1 MLGYIFTHG
10 EARIWLP
17 LQWIIIESKI
27 SNNKKHGALLKRA
40 VQITLEILERKKAPE
55 LYALLSYA

>member
-40 VQITLEILERKKAPE
+40 VQITLEILERKKAP
-55 LYALLSYA
+55 